1 MGFYFRKRIGL
12 GPFALNFSKSG
23 IGISAG
29 VRGLRAGVSSHRRVY
44 TSAGLPGT
52 GLRFV
57 KYYRHNHATEPPAHA
72 ASIRNRLS
80 TSVCDPGRYFDEPAR
95 NLRSAQGRRTQA
107 FLKLPSR
114 HDLHLIDPQL
124 QP

>member
-1 MGFYFRKRIGL
+1 MGLYFRKRIGL
-12 GPFALNFSKSG
+12 GPLALNFSKSG

-57 KYYRHNHATEPPAHA
+57 KYYRHHHASEPPAHA
-72 ASIRNRLS
+72 AAFAIGFLLPFVILVGIALAAS
-80 TSVCDPGRYFDEPAR
+80 AR
-95 NLRSAQGRRTQA
+95 
-107 FLKLPSR
+107 
-114 HDLHLIDPQL
+114 
-124 QP
+124 

>member
-1 MGFYFRKRIGL
+1 MGLFVRKLISL
-12 GPFALNFSKSG
+12 GPLALNFSKSG

-57 KYYRHNHATEPPAHA
+57 KYYRHHHASEPPAHA
-72 ASIRNRLS
+72 AAFAIGFLLPF
-80 TSVCDPGRYFDEPAR
+80 VILIFIALAVAR
-95 NLRSAQGRRTQA
+95 
-107 FLKLPSR
+107 
-114 HDLHLIDPQL
+114 
-124 QP
+124 